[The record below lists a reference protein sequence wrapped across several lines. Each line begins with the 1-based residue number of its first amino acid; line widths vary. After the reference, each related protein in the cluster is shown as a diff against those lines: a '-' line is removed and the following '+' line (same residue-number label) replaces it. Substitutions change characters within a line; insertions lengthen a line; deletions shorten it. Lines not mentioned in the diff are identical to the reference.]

1 MSKRILVTGVSG
13 QVGSAIMSLKD
24 DYPFDFIPISRS
36 DWDMANEAAKA
47 FGSIEKYK
55 PNIVINPAAYT
66 NVDGAENDQETA
78 YAVNATAVGELA
90 KACQKANIPLLHV
103 STDYVFDGKKET
115 PYLEDDPINPINVYG
130 KSKAEGERLIR
141 KVLNKH
147 VILRT
152 SWVFSQTG
160 KNFVTKMRQ
169 LAKEQNELKV
179 VDDQRGGPTS
189 ATCIAKV
196 LLKITSNF
204 LDARTIPFGTYH
216 YSGSPA
222 VSWYEFAKD
231 IFSNTKSSDIAK
243 LVSCNSDEYPTKSNR
258 PKNSVLDC
266 SKALKLL
273 NVSPCEYIKFL

>member
-36 DWDMANEAAKA
+36 NWDMANKAAKA
-47 FGSIEKYK
+47 FDTIEKYK

-90 KACQKANIPLLHV
+90 KACQKFNIPLLHV
-103 STDYVFDGKKET
+103 STDYVFDGKKDT
-115 PYLEDDPINPINVYG
+115 PYLEDDPINPINFYG

-160 KNFVTKMRQ
+160 KNFVTTMR
-169 LAKEQNELKV
+169 NWLKSK
-179 VDDQRGGPTS
+179 TS
-189 ATCIAKV
+189 
-196 LLKITSNF
+196 
-204 LDARTIPFGTYH
+204 
-216 YSGSPA
+216 
-222 VSWYEFAKD
+222 
-231 IFSNTKSSDIAK
+231 
-243 LVSCNSDEYPTKSNR
+243 
-258 PKNSVLDC
+258 
-266 SKALKLL
+266 
-273 NVSPCEYIKFL
+273 